1 MQPFRNKL
9 FDCRSTLGNRV
20 SELFGHESQE
30 DIVQKFVLVG
40 DDRNIVQVFVDG
52 RRVKNLLD

>member
-1 MQPFRNKL
+1 
-9 FDCRSTLGNRV
+9 V